1 MKVWVITVGEP
12 LPKYSPADRT
22 WRSGY
27 LAGLLARRGHDVT
40 WWVSSFDHFRKV
52 QLEPDSRRVPL
63 EENLALQFLRGR
75 DYPRNISFAR
85 LANHR
90 EIGQEF
96 RRLAREYPLPDVVLC
111 SFPTI
116 ELSREATA
124 FGREKR
130 VPVVLDIRDLWPDE
144 MLERLPRFARGL
156 GKLLLA
162 PLYAGTR
169 RAMRDATALVAI
181 SNSFLDW
188 GLGHARRARGRHDR
202 VFPMG
207 YTGAL
212 DQVAVDDAVR
222 AALAAKGV
230 DARKRIFWFS
240 GTFVSNI
247 DLGTV
252 IEAARRLRDEAD
264 VQFVLC
270 GAGERDAEWRGQAHG
285 LANVVFTGW
294 AGARELACMASLAWA
309 GLGAYEPHARMSF
322 PNKVFEYMSAGQPV
336 LLSLGGET
344 RELVEQNS
352 VGLGYTAGD
361 PASLAAAVRRLASDP
376 ALRATQ
382 SANARRL
389 FRERFAPEVVYGE
402 YADYLVSL
410 ARQGR
415 GGSDDNQ
422 AVDAAAAG

>member
-1 MKVWVITVGEP
+1 VKVWVITVGEP
-12 LPKYSPADRT
+12 LPRYSPADRT

-27 LAGLLARRGHDVT
+27 LARLLAQRGHDVT
-40 WWVSSFDHFRKV
+40 WWVSSFDHFRKQ

-75 DYPRNISFAR
+75 EYPRNISLAR

-96 RRLAREYPLPDVVLC
+96 HRLAREYPPPDVILC

-124 FGREKR
+124 FGREKGI
-130 VPVVLDIRDLWPDE
+130 PVVLDIRDLWPDE

-162 PLYAGTR
+162 PLYSGTR
-169 RAMRDATALVAI
+169 RAMREATALVAI
-181 SNSFLDW
+181 SNSFLEW
-188 GLGHARRARGRHDR
+188 GLAHARRARGPQDA

-212 DQVAVDDAVR
+212 DRVPVDDEVR

-230 DARKRIFWFS
+230 DTRKRIFWFS

-252 IEAARRLRDEAD
+252 IEAARLLRAEPAL
-264 VQFVLC
+264 QFVLC
-270 GAGERDAEWRGQAHG
+270 GAGERDAEWRAQARG
-285 LANVVFTGW
+285 LDNVVFTGW
-294 AGARELACMASLAWA
+294 AGSKELACMASMAWA

-344 RELVEQNS
+344 RELIEGES

-376 ALRATQ
+376 SLRATL
-382 SANARRL
+382 SANATRL
-389 FRERFAPEVVYGE
+389 FKERFAPEVIYAS
-402 YADYLVSL
+402 YADFLQSL
-410 ARQGR
+410 AK
-415 GGSDDNQ
+415 STH
-422 AVDAAAAG
+422 

>member
-1 MKVWVITVGEP
+1 VKVWVITVGEP

-27 LAGLLARRGHDVT
+27 LARLLARRGHDVT

-90 EIGQEF
+90 EIGLEF
-96 RRLAREYPLPDVVLC
+96 RRLAREYPLPDVILC

-124 FGREKR
+124 FGLEKG
-130 VPVVLDIRDLWPDE
+130 VPVALDIRDLWPDE
-144 MLERLPRFARGL
+144 MLERLPRVARGL

-188 GLGHARRARGRHDR
+188 GLAHAQRARDPRDKM
-202 VFPMG
+202 FPMG

-212 DQVAVDDAVR
+212 DRVAVDDTVR

-252 IEAARRLRDEAD
+252 IEAARQLRGEPDI
-264 VQFVLC
+264 QFVLC
-270 GAGERDAEWRGQAHG
+270 GAGERDTEWRGQAQG
-285 LANVVFTGW
+285 LDNVVFTGW
-294 AGARELACMASLAWA
+294 AGAQELACMASMAWA

-344 RELVEQNS
+344 RELVEGHS

-361 PASLAAAVRRLASDP
+361 PASLASVVRRLAADGE
-376 ALRATQ
+376 LRATL
-382 SANARRL
+382 SSNATRL
-389 FRERFAPEVVYGE
+389 FKERFAPEVIYAS
-402 YADYLVSL
+402 YADFLESL
-410 ARQGR
+410 AKRPG
-415 GGSDDNQ
+415 
-422 AVDAAAAG
+422 